1 MGVGI
6 GSIANTGL
14 KAAMTNMS
22 TISNNISNAN
32 TVGFKKSQVNFA
44 DIYPGGFSSSGQVAG
59 YGVKI
64 QSINQNFSLGRIDL
78 TGRGLD
84 LCLNTDG
91 FFVEKDSAGQVSYT
105 RAGNL
110 DMDLNGYF
118 VGGSGRIQGYP
129 AVNGQVLA
137 SGTLVDLQVS
147 QAPSPAKATS
157 NPSLALNLD
166 ASALVPAT
174 GSFDSADT
182 TSYNFRSDTTVFD
195 SLGNSYDMSVFYIKS
210 SDNNWTTQVLMD
222 NQSVGSGTIEFQ
234 SNGAISTV
242 TGMDNLS
249 WSPTGGATTPQT
261 FSIDLTNSTQY
272 SGDNTIRNNQQD
284 GYQAGV
290 PTGFNVDGSG
300 NINVS
305 YTNGQSQLQ
314 GQIALAQFIA
324 PQGLAKT
331 DNMSWLETVDSGNP
345 VFNPGANSGAFS
357 SGMLELSNVDLTEE
371 LINLMGAQHDFQAN
385 SQVMQTYNQV
395 LQTIENI

>member
-59 YGVKI
+59 YGVRI
-64 QSINQNFSLGRIDL
+64 QSIKQDFSLGRIDL

-91 FFVEKDSAGQVSYT
+91 FLVEKDSAGKTSYT

-110 DMDLNGYF
+110 SMDLNGYLT
-118 VGGSGRIQGYP
+118 GSSGKIQGYP
-129 AVNGQVLA
+129 AVNGQIVP
-137 SGTLVDLQVS
+137 SGNLVDMQVS
-147 QAPSPAKATS
+147 QEPSPARATANS
-157 NPSLALNLD
+157 AIALNLD
-166 ASALVPAT
+166 ASALPPAT
-174 GSFDSADT
+174 STFSATDT
-182 TSYNFRSDTTVFD
+182 SSYNFRSNTTVFD
-195 SLGNSYDMSVFYIKS
+195 SLGNPYDMSVFYIKTA
-210 SDNNWTTQVLMD
+210 DNDWTTQVMMD
-222 NQSVGSGTIEFQ
+222 TQSLGTGSVQFQ
-234 SNGAISTV
+234 SNGAISSV
-242 TGMDNLS
+242 AGMDNLS
-249 WSPTGGATTPQT
+249 WAPTGGATSPQV
-261 FSIDLTNSTQY
+261 FSIDLSKSTQY
-272 SGDNTIRNNQQD
+272 SGDNTIRSNEQD

-305 YTNGQSQLQ
+305 YTNGQTQLQ

-324 PQGLAKT
+324 PQGLDKT
-331 DNMSWLETVDSGNP
+331 DNMSWLETVESGNP
-345 VFNPGANSGAFS
+345 VFNPATNAGAFS

-371 LINLMGAQHDFQAN
+371 LINLMSAQHDFQAN

>member
-59 YGVKI
+59 YGVRV
-64 QSINQNFSLGRIDL
+64 QSISQDFSLGRIDL

-84 LCLNTDG
+84 LCLNSDG
-91 FFVEKDSAGQVSYT
+91 FFVERDSAGKTSYT

-110 DMDLNGYF
+110 NMDVDGYF
-118 VGGSGRIQGYP
+118 VGTSGRIQGYP
-129 AVNGQVLA
+129 AVNGKVTA

-147 QAPSPAKATS
+147 QAPSPAKPTS
-157 NPSLALNLD
+157 KPSLALNLD
-166 ASALVPAT
+166 SSALAPTA
-174 GSFDSADT
+174 SFDPADT
-182 TSYNFRSDTTVFD
+182 TSYNFRSNTTVFD

-210 SDNNWTTQVLMD
+210 SDNNWATQVLMD
-222 NQSVGSGTIEFQ
+222 NQNIGTGSMEFQ
-234 SNGAISTV
+234 SNGAIANV

-249 WSPTGGATTPQT
+249 WSPTGGSTTPQT
-261 FSIDLTNSTQY
+261 FSIDLSSSTQY
-272 SGDNTIRNNQQD
+272 SGDSTIRSNAQD
-284 GYQAGV
+284 GFQAGV
-290 PTGFNVDGSG
+290 PTGFSIDGSG
-300 NINVS
+300 NVNVS
-305 YTNGQSQLQ
+305 YTNGQTQVQ
-314 GQIALAQFIA
+314 GQVAVAQFRA
-324 PQGLAKT
+324 PQGLVKT
-331 DNMSWLETVDSGNP
+331 DNMSWLETVESGTP
-345 VFNPGANSGAFS
+345 VFNADASSGAFS
-357 SGMLELSNVDLTEE
+357 AGMLELSNVDLTDE
-371 LINLMGAQHDFQAN
+371 LIKLMGAQHDFQAN